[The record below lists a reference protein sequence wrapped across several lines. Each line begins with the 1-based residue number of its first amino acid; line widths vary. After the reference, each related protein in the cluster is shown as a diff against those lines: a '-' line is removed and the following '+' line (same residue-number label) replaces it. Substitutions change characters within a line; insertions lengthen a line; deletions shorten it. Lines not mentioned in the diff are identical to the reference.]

1 MKKNFIEKVKE
12 KNIGSGELYEKHL
25 EKAGLFLRN
34 KEELIFSVNA
44 RQKAQG
50 IAGSSKLMSAIG
62 AFTMT
67 LFFFWKPKIIFMMS
81 DKSLIIVR
89 DKNIGSQTSK
99 INLSAIMA
107 ISFDEAWRENKV
119 WIKFGTVSGSFRILV
134 HKEDAQTILE
144 KVG

>member
-1 MKKNFIEKVKE
+1 MKKNFIEIVKE
-12 KNIGSGELYEKHL
+12 KNIGSEELYDKHL
-25 EKAGLFLRN
+25 QKAGLFLRD

-50 IAGSSKLMSAIG
+50 IGGSSKLMAAIG

-107 ISFDEAWRENKV
+107 ISLDEAWRENKV
-119 WIKFGTVSGSFRILV
+119 WIKFGTVAGSFRILV
-134 HKEDAQTILE
+134 PKNDAQTILE
-144 KVG
+144 KVE